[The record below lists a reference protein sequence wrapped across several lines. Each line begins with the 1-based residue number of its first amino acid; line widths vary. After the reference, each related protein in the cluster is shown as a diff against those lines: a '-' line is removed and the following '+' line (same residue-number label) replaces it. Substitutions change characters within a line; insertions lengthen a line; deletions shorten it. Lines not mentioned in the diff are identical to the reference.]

1 MKKQDY
7 IDKISDWL
15 DEENEKTFYIHGVF
29 FYTEDSEEGEGDEL
43 EVYSVYKSL
52 GAEVIFVSFWGSD
65 DDMMLEDCTDYE
77 ISLIY
82 NKIAEDNSWNPGMG
96 TEALIDELGITKDM
110 TCDQIYDKVHAYVR
124 KPYDGQ
130 VSDVLFMDEANETTK
145 DICEELGI
153 EFVETK

>member
-1 MKKQDY
+1 MKRQDY

-15 DEENEKTFYIHGVF
+15 DEEPDKTLHIQGVF
-29 FYTEDSEEGEGDEL
+29 FYTEDSEEGDGEEL
-43 EVYSVYKSL
+43 EVFNIYKSL
-52 GAEVIFVSFWGSD
+52 GAECIFVSFWGSD

-82 NKIAEDNSWNPGMG
+82 NKIAEYNEWNPGMG
-96 TEALIDELGITKDM
+96 TEALIEVLGITKDM

-130 VSDVLFMDEANETTK
+130 VSDILFVDEANETTK
-145 DICEELGI
+145 DICEVLGI
-153 EFVETK
+153 EFVEAK